1 VKYKYTLSSV
11 LFIFQ
16 SQRVVSGDAS
26 ISPLVWQT
34 SSGSARR
41 AIQFGRS
48 SDKASDGIDYS
59 IFISLFAVG
68 ALICSLNTIH
78 CLRFDFE
85 RSLLQGLHL
94 LQQPE

>member
-1 VKYKYTLSSV
+1 MHQY
-11 LFIFQ
+11 
-16 SQRVVSGDAS
+16 
-26 ISPLVWQT
+26 PLWCGKQAA
-34 SSGSARR
+34 ARLG
-41 AIQFGRS
+41 APFNLGAALS